1 MNKNYLINEYERLF
15 LSNLIENQNIILYVL
30 FKVNK
35 NIKKG
40 QIRTIIKT
48 KELRYI
54 AKQAKKDIDNQY
66 LKDCLE
72 ALEHNFFKAKIK
84 DDKNNTYKLF
94 SFVNIEITDECS
106 QITLTFNEE
115 LEFILKYLLHNITE
129 DNLKVYFKLNTYPK
143 KQLYYYLNKNKN
155 IGEVVFT
162 FEDVIKKIFAYEI
175 KEANE
180 YNLYI
185 LCDNVDTYF
194 ENLYTKIEYEK
205 IPKQGLKIK
214 EITFYFTPQQID

>member
-1 MNKNYLINEYERLF
+1 MNKNHLINEYEKTF
-15 LSNLIENQNIILYVL
+15 LSNVIENQNIILYVL

-40 QIRTIIKT
+40 QIITIIKT
-48 KELRYI
+48 KELRYV
-54 AKQAKKDIDNQY
+54 AKQAKKDIDNQR

-72 ALEHNFFKAKIK
+72 HLEHYFFKAKIK

-115 LEFILKYLLHNITE
+115 LEFILDHFLHNITE
-129 DNLKVYFKLNTYPK
+129 DNLKTYLKLNTYPK
-143 KQLYYYLNKNKN
+143 KQLYYYLNRNKDK
-155 IGEVVFT
+155 GEVVFT
-162 FEDVIKKIFAYEI
+162 FEDIVRKIFAYEI

-180 YNLYI
+180 YNLYT
-185 LCDNVDTYF
+185 LCENIDMYF

-205 IPKQGLKIK
+205 TKQGLKIK
-214 EITFYFTPQQID
+214 EITFYFTPQQ